1 MGKNNK
7 TDNFLKAIN
16 KYSKLERQQIQNDIE
31 TVRDE
36 ELKKAEANGKKM
48 AKDFITKEYSA
59 VKTAV
64 TGQYAVKNLEAQGKV
79 YKKREEITTSV
90 FEKAFAKL
98 KDFTSTPQYKDL
110 LIKSAKEIA
119 DIFKENSCVI
129 FISENDNKFAQ
140 DIKAQFSGEVT
151 VENDVA
157 IPPSLKNIYKEL
169 HDDMGCYIPNNGNL
183 TKWAKQG
190 VLLLNSVLTVEKNK
204 PNSHKNKGWEQIT
217 GKVVELLNQR
227 VDPVIFLL
235 WGSNAKAIGKNID
248 RNKHYV
254 LEAVHPSPMSANQ
267 GGWFGCHHFSKTNE
281 ILRKL
286 NKTPIDW
293 QIENI

>member
-1 MGKNNK
+1 MEKNNK

-31 TVRDE
+31 TVREE

-48 AKDFITKEYSA
+48 ARDFIAKEYSA

-79 YKKREEITTSV
+79 YQKREEITNSV
-90 FEKAFAKL
+90 FEKAFKKL
-98 KDFTSTPQYKDL
+98 KDFTSTPRYKDL

-157 IPPSLKNIYKEL
+157 IKIGGIKGFCKDLKIVADNTLDSK
-169 HDDMGCYIPNNGNL
+169 
-183 TKWAKQG
+183 
-190 VLLLNSVLTVEKNK
+190 LNSQKDWFTE
-204 PNSHKNKGWEQIT
+204 NSGL
-217 GKVVELLNQR
+217 KV
-227 VDPVIFLL
+227 
-235 WGSNAKAIGKNID
+235 
-248 RNKHYV
+248 
-254 LEAVHPSPMSANQ
+254 M
-267 GGWFGCHHFSKTNE
+267 
-281 ILRKL
+281 
-286 NKTPIDW
+286 
-293 QIENI
+293 

>member
-31 TVRDE
+31 TVREE

-48 AKDFITKEYSA
+48 AREYITKEYSA

-79 YKKREEITTSV
+79 YQKREEITNSV
-90 FEKAFAKL
+90 FEKSFKKL

-157 IPPSLKNIYKEL
+157 IKIGGIKGFCKDLKIVADNTLDSK
-169 HDDMGCYIPNNGNL
+169 
-183 TKWAKQG
+183 
-190 VLLLNSVLTVEKNK
+190 LNSQKDWFTE
-204 PNSHKNKGWEQIT
+204 NSGL
-217 GKVVELLNQR
+217 KV
-227 VDPVIFLL
+227 
-235 WGSNAKAIGKNID
+235 
-248 RNKHYV
+248 
-254 LEAVHPSPMSANQ
+254 M
-267 GGWFGCHHFSKTNE
+267 
-281 ILRKL
+281 
-286 NKTPIDW
+286 
-293 QIENI
+293 

>member
-1 MGKNNK
+1 MEKNNK

-31 TVRDE
+31 TVREE

-48 AKDFITKEYSA
+48 ARDFIAKEYSA

-79 YKKREEITTSV
+79 YQKREEITNSV
-90 FEKAFAKL
+90 FEKSFKKL
-98 KDFTSTPQYKDL
+98 KDFTSTPRYKDL

-157 IPPSLKNIYKEL
+157 IKIGGIKGFCKDLKIVADNTLDSK
-169 HDDMGCYIPNNGNL
+169 
-183 TKWAKQG
+183 
-190 VLLLNSVLTVEKNK
+190 LNSQKDWFTE
-204 PNSHKNKGWEQIT
+204 NSGL
-217 GKVVELLNQR
+217 KV
-227 VDPVIFLL
+227 
-235 WGSNAKAIGKNID
+235 
-248 RNKHYV
+248 
-254 LEAVHPSPMSANQ
+254 M
-267 GGWFGCHHFSKTNE
+267 
-281 ILRKL
+281 
-286 NKTPIDW
+286 
-293 QIENI
+293 

>member
-1 MGKNNK
+1 MEKNNK

-31 TVRDE
+31 TVRAE

-48 AKDFITKEYSA
+48 ARDFIAKEYSA

-79 YKKREEITTSV
+79 YKKREEITNSV

-157 IPPSLKNIYKEL
+157 IKIGGIKGFCKDLKIVADNTLDSK
-169 HDDMGCYIPNNGNL
+169 
-183 TKWAKQG
+183 
-190 VLLLNSVLTVEKNK
+190 LNSQKDWFTE
-204 PNSHKNKGWEQIT
+204 NSGL
-217 GKVVELLNQR
+217 KV
-227 VDPVIFLL
+227 
-235 WGSNAKAIGKNID
+235 
-248 RNKHYV
+248 
-254 LEAVHPSPMSANQ
+254 M
-267 GGWFGCHHFSKTNE
+267 
-281 ILRKL
+281 
-286 NKTPIDW
+286 
-293 QIENI
+293 

>member
-48 AKDFITKEYSA
+48 AREYITKEYSA

-79 YKKREEITTSV
+79 YQKREEITNSV
-90 FEKAFAKL
+90 FEKAFKKL

-157 IPPSLKNIYKEL
+157 IKIGGIKGFCKDLKIVADNTLDSK
-169 HDDMGCYIPNNGNL
+169 
-183 TKWAKQG
+183 
-190 VLLLNSVLTVEKNK
+190 LNSQKDWFTE
-204 PNSHKNKGWEQIT
+204 NSGL
-217 GKVVELLNQR
+217 KV
-227 VDPVIFLL
+227 
-235 WGSNAKAIGKNID
+235 
-248 RNKHYV
+248 
-254 LEAVHPSPMSANQ
+254 M
-267 GGWFGCHHFSKTNE
+267 
-281 ILRKL
+281 
-286 NKTPIDW
+286 
-293 QIENI
+293 

>member
-1 MGKNNK
+1 MFLIKKNWF
-7 TDNFLKAIN
+7 DLLK
-16 KYSKLERQQIQNDIE
+16 SKFE
-31 TVRDE
+31 T
-36 ELKKAEANGKKM
+36 
-48 AKDFITKEYSA
+48 T
-59 VKTAV
+59 
-64 TGQYAVKNLEAQGKV
+64 
-79 YKKREEITTSV
+79 
-90 FEKAFAKL
+90 
-98 KDFTSTPQYKDL
+98 QYKEL
-110 LIKSAKEIA
+110 ESWLNHEYQNKIIYPKP
-119 DIFKENSCVI
+119 ENVFNALNLVKYNDVKVVI
-129 FISENDNKFAQ
+129 IGQ
-140 DIKAQFSGEVT
+140 DPYHNPNQAHGLSFS

-281 ILRKL
+281 ILKKL

>member
-1 MGKNNK
+1 MEKNNK

-31 TVRDE
+31 TVREE

-48 AKDFITKEYSA
+48 ARDFIAKEYSA

-79 YKKREEITTSV
+79 YQKREEITNYV
-90 FEKAFAKL
+90 FEKAFKKL

-157 IPPSLKNIYKEL
+157 IKIGGIKGFCKDLKIVADNTLDSK
-169 HDDMGCYIPNNGNL
+169 
-183 TKWAKQG
+183 
-190 VLLLNSVLTVEKNK
+190 LNSQKDWFTE
-204 PNSHKNKGWEQIT
+204 NSGL
-217 GKVVELLNQR
+217 KV
-227 VDPVIFLL
+227 
-235 WGSNAKAIGKNID
+235 
-248 RNKHYV
+248 
-254 LEAVHPSPMSANQ
+254 M
-267 GGWFGCHHFSKTNE
+267 
-281 ILRKL
+281 
-286 NKTPIDW
+286 
-293 QIENI
+293 

>member
-31 TVRDE
+31 TVREE

-48 AKDFITKEYSA
+48 ARDFIAKEYSA

-79 YKKREEITTSV
+79 YKKREEITNSV
-90 FEKAFAKL
+90 FEKSFKKL
-98 KDFTSTPQYKDL
+98 KDFTSTPRYKDL

-157 IPPSLKNIYKEL
+157 IKIGGIKGFCKDLKIVADNTLDSK
-169 HDDMGCYIPNNGNL
+169 
-183 TKWAKQG
+183 
-190 VLLLNSVLTVEKNK
+190 LNSQKDWFTE
-204 PNSHKNKGWEQIT
+204 NSGL
-217 GKVVELLNQR
+217 KV
-227 VDPVIFLL
+227 
-235 WGSNAKAIGKNID
+235 
-248 RNKHYV
+248 
-254 LEAVHPSPMSANQ
+254 M
-267 GGWFGCHHFSKTNE
+267 
-281 ILRKL
+281 
-286 NKTPIDW
+286 
-293 QIENI
+293 

>member
-48 AKDFITKEYSA
+48 ARDFIAKEYSA

-79 YKKREEITTSV
+79 YQKREEITNSV
-90 FEKAFAKL
+90 FEKSFKKL
-98 KDFTSTPQYKDL
+98 KDFTSTPRYKDL

-157 IPPSLKNIYKEL
+157 IKIGGIKGFCKDLKIVADNTLDSK
-169 HDDMGCYIPNNGNL
+169 
-183 TKWAKQG
+183 
-190 VLLLNSVLTVEKNK
+190 LNSQKDWFTE
-204 PNSHKNKGWEQIT
+204 NSGL
-217 GKVVELLNQR
+217 KV
-227 VDPVIFLL
+227 
-235 WGSNAKAIGKNID
+235 
-248 RNKHYV
+248 
-254 LEAVHPSPMSANQ
+254 M
-267 GGWFGCHHFSKTNE
+267 
-281 ILRKL
+281 
-286 NKTPIDW
+286 
-293 QIENI
+293 

>member
-48 AKDFITKEYSA
+48 AKDFIAKEYSA

-79 YKKREEITTSV
+79 YQKREEITNSV
-90 FEKAFAKL
+90 FEKSFKKL

-110 LIKSAKEIA
+110 LIKFAKEIA

-157 IPPSLKNIYKEL
+157 IKIGGIKGFCKDLKIVADNTLDSK
-169 HDDMGCYIPNNGNL
+169 
-183 TKWAKQG
+183 
-190 VLLLNSVLTVEKNK
+190 LNSQKDWFTE
-204 PNSHKNKGWEQIT
+204 NSGL
-217 GKVVELLNQR
+217 KV
-227 VDPVIFLL
+227 
-235 WGSNAKAIGKNID
+235 
-248 RNKHYV
+248 
-254 LEAVHPSPMSANQ
+254 M
-267 GGWFGCHHFSKTNE
+267 
-281 ILRKL
+281 
-286 NKTPIDW
+286 
-293 QIENI
+293 

>member
-1 MGKNNK
+1 MEKNNK

-31 TVRDE
+31 TVREE

-79 YKKREEITTSV
+79 YQKREEITNSV
-90 FEKAFAKL
+90 FEKAFKKL
-98 KDFTSTPQYKDL
+98 KDFTSTPRYKDL

-157 IPPSLKNIYKEL
+157 IKIGGIKGFCKDLKIVADNTLDSK
-169 HDDMGCYIPNNGNL
+169 
-183 TKWAKQG
+183 
-190 VLLLNSVLTVEKNK
+190 LNSQKDWFTE
-204 PNSHKNKGWEQIT
+204 NSGL
-217 GKVVELLNQR
+217 KV
-227 VDPVIFLL
+227 
-235 WGSNAKAIGKNID
+235 
-248 RNKHYV
+248 
-254 LEAVHPSPMSANQ
+254 M
-267 GGWFGCHHFSKTNE
+267 
-281 ILRKL
+281 
-286 NKTPIDW
+286 
-293 QIENI
+293 

>member
-31 TVRDE
+31 TVREE

-48 AKDFITKEYSA
+48 ARDFIAKEYSA

-79 YKKREEITTSV
+79 YQKREEIANSV
-90 FEKAFAKL
+90 FEKAFKKL

-157 IPPSLKNIYKEL
+157 IKIGGIKGFCKDLKIVADNTLDSK
-169 HDDMGCYIPNNGNL
+169 
-183 TKWAKQG
+183 
-190 VLLLNSVLTVEKNK
+190 LNSQKDWFTE
-204 PNSHKNKGWEQIT
+204 NSGL
-217 GKVVELLNQR
+217 KV
-227 VDPVIFLL
+227 
-235 WGSNAKAIGKNID
+235 
-248 RNKHYV
+248 
-254 LEAVHPSPMSANQ
+254 M
-267 GGWFGCHHFSKTNE
+267 
-281 ILRKL
+281 
-286 NKTPIDW
+286 
-293 QIENI
+293 

>member
-16 KYSKLERQQIQNDIE
+16 KYSKLERQKIQNDIE
-31 TVRDE
+31 TVREE

-48 AKDFITKEYSA
+48 AKDFIAKEYSA

-79 YKKREEITTSV
+79 YKKREEITNSV

-98 KDFTSTPQYKDL
+98 KDFTSTPRYKDL

-157 IPPSLKNIYKEL
+157 IKIGGIKGFCKDLKIVADNTLDSK
-169 HDDMGCYIPNNGNL
+169 
-183 TKWAKQG
+183 
-190 VLLLNSVLTVEKNK
+190 LNSQKDWFTE
-204 PNSHKNKGWEQIT
+204 NSGL
-217 GKVVELLNQR
+217 KV
-227 VDPVIFLL
+227 
-235 WGSNAKAIGKNID
+235 
-248 RNKHYV
+248 
-254 LEAVHPSPMSANQ
+254 M
-267 GGWFGCHHFSKTNE
+267 
-281 ILRKL
+281 
-286 NKTPIDW
+286 
-293 QIENI
+293 

>member
-1 MGKNNK
+1 MEKNNK

-48 AKDFITKEYSA
+48 AKDFIAKEYSA

-79 YKKREEITTSV
+79 YQKREEITNSV
-90 FEKAFAKL
+90 FEKAFKKL
-98 KDFTSTPQYKDL
+98 KDFTSTPRYKDL

-157 IPPSLKNIYKEL
+157 IKIGGIKGFCKDLKIVADNTLDSK
-169 HDDMGCYIPNNGNL
+169 
-183 TKWAKQG
+183 
-190 VLLLNSVLTVEKNK
+190 LNSQKDWFTE
-204 PNSHKNKGWEQIT
+204 NSGL
-217 GKVVELLNQR
+217 KV
-227 VDPVIFLL
+227 
-235 WGSNAKAIGKNID
+235 
-248 RNKHYV
+248 
-254 LEAVHPSPMSANQ
+254 M
-267 GGWFGCHHFSKTNE
+267 
-281 ILRKL
+281 
-286 NKTPIDW
+286 
-293 QIENI
+293 

>member
-1 MGKNNK
+1 MEKNNK

-48 AKDFITKEYSA
+48 ARDFIAKEYSA

-79 YKKREEITTSV
+79 YQKREEITNSV
-90 FEKAFAKL
+90 FEKSFKKL

-157 IPPSLKNIYKEL
+157 IKIGGIKGFCKDLKIVADNTLDSKLDSQKDWFTE
-169 HDDMGCYIPNNGNL
+169 
-183 TKWAKQG
+183 
-190 VLLLNSVLTVEKNK
+190 NSGL
-204 PNSHKNKGWEQIT
+204 
-217 GKVVELLNQR
+217 KV
-227 VDPVIFLL
+227 
-235 WGSNAKAIGKNID
+235 
-248 RNKHYV
+248 
-254 LEAVHPSPMSANQ
+254 M
-267 GGWFGCHHFSKTNE
+267 
-281 ILRKL
+281 
-286 NKTPIDW
+286 
-293 QIENI
+293 

>member
-48 AKDFITKEYSA
+48 AKDFIAKEYSA

-79 YKKREEITTSV
+79 YKKREEITNSV
-90 FEKAFAKL
+90 FEKSFKKL

-157 IPPSLKNIYKEL
+157 IKIGGIKGFCKDLKIVADNTLDSK
-169 HDDMGCYIPNNGNL
+169 
-183 TKWAKQG
+183 
-190 VLLLNSVLTVEKNK
+190 LNSQKDWFTE
-204 PNSHKNKGWEQIT
+204 NSGL
-217 GKVVELLNQR
+217 KV
-227 VDPVIFLL
+227 
-235 WGSNAKAIGKNID
+235 
-248 RNKHYV
+248 
-254 LEAVHPSPMSANQ
+254 M
-267 GGWFGCHHFSKTNE
+267 
-281 ILRKL
+281 
-286 NKTPIDW
+286 
-293 QIENI
+293 

>member
-1 MGKNNK
+1 MFLIKKNWF
-7 TDNFLKAIN
+7 DLLK
-16 KYSKLERQQIQNDIE
+16 SEFE
-31 TVRDE
+31 T
-36 ELKKAEANGKKM
+36 
-48 AKDFITKEYSA
+48 T
-59 VKTAV
+59 
-64 TGQYAVKNLEAQGKV
+64 
-79 YKKREEITTSV
+79 
-90 FEKAFAKL
+90 
-98 KDFTSTPQYKDL
+98 QYKEL
-110 LIKSAKEIA
+110 ESWLNHEYQNKIIYPKP
-119 DIFKENSCVI
+119 ENVFNALNLVKYNDVKVVI
-129 FISENDNKFAQ
+129 IGQ
-140 DIKAQFSGEVT
+140 DPYHNPNQAHGLSFS

-281 ILRKL
+281 ILKKL

>member
-1 MGKNNK
+1 MFLIKKNWF
-7 TDNFLKAIN
+7 DLLK
-16 KYSKLERQQIQNDIE
+16 SEFE
-31 TVRDE
+31 T
-36 ELKKAEANGKKM
+36 
-48 AKDFITKEYSA
+48 T
-59 VKTAV
+59 
-64 TGQYAVKNLEAQGKV
+64 
-79 YKKREEITTSV
+79 
-90 FEKAFAKL
+90 
-98 KDFTSTPQYKDL
+98 QYKEL
-110 LIKSAKEIA
+110 ESWLNHEYQNKIIYPKP
-119 DIFKENSCVI
+119 ENVFNALNLVKYNDVKVVI
-129 FISENDNKFAQ
+129 IGQ
-140 DIKAQFSGEVT
+140 DPYHNPNQAHGLSFS

-254 LEAVHPSPMSANQ
+254 LEAVHPSPMSAHH

-281 ILRKL
+281 ILKKL

>member
-31 TVRDE
+31 TVREE

-48 AKDFITKEYSA
+48 AREYITKEYSA

-79 YKKREEITTSV
+79 YKKREEITNSV
-90 FEKAFAKL
+90 FEKSFKKL

-157 IPPSLKNIYKEL
+157 IKIGGIKGFCKDLKIVADNTLDSK
-169 HDDMGCYIPNNGNL
+169 
-183 TKWAKQG
+183 
-190 VLLLNSVLTVEKNK
+190 LNSQKDWFTE
-204 PNSHKNKGWEQIT
+204 NSGL
-217 GKVVELLNQR
+217 KV
-227 VDPVIFLL
+227 
-235 WGSNAKAIGKNID
+235 
-248 RNKHYV
+248 
-254 LEAVHPSPMSANQ
+254 M
-267 GGWFGCHHFSKTNE
+267 
-281 ILRKL
+281 
-286 NKTPIDW
+286 
-293 QIENI
+293 

>member
-31 TVRDE
+31 TVRAE

-79 YKKREEITTSV
+79 YKKREEITNSV
-90 FEKAFAKL
+90 FEKAFKKL

-157 IPPSLKNIYKEL
+157 IKIGGIKGFCKDLKIVADNTLDSK
-169 HDDMGCYIPNNGNL
+169 
-183 TKWAKQG
+183 
-190 VLLLNSVLTVEKNK
+190 LNSQKDWFTE
-204 PNSHKNKGWEQIT
+204 NSGL
-217 GKVVELLNQR
+217 KV
-227 VDPVIFLL
+227 
-235 WGSNAKAIGKNID
+235 
-248 RNKHYV
+248 
-254 LEAVHPSPMSANQ
+254 M
-267 GGWFGCHHFSKTNE
+267 
-281 ILRKL
+281 
-286 NKTPIDW
+286 
-293 QIENI
+293 

>member
-48 AKDFITKEYSA
+48 ARDFIAKEYSA

-79 YKKREEITTSV
+79 YKKREEITNSV
-90 FEKAFAKL
+90 FEKAFKKL

-157 IPPSLKNIYKEL
+157 IKIGGIKGFCKDLKIVADNTLDSK
-169 HDDMGCYIPNNGNL
+169 
-183 TKWAKQG
+183 
-190 VLLLNSVLTVEKNK
+190 LNSQKDWFTE
-204 PNSHKNKGWEQIT
+204 NSGL
-217 GKVVELLNQR
+217 KV
-227 VDPVIFLL
+227 
-235 WGSNAKAIGKNID
+235 
-248 RNKHYV
+248 
-254 LEAVHPSPMSANQ
+254 M
-267 GGWFGCHHFSKTNE
+267 
-281 ILRKL
+281 
-286 NKTPIDW
+286 
-293 QIENI
+293 

>member
-48 AKDFITKEYSA
+48 AREYITKEYSA

-79 YKKREEITTSV
+79 YQKREEITNSV
-90 FEKAFAKL
+90 FEKAFKKL

-140 DIKAQFSGEVT
+140 DIMAQFSGEVT

-157 IPPSLKNIYKEL
+157 IKIGGIKGFCKDLKIVADNTLDSK
-169 HDDMGCYIPNNGNL
+169 
-183 TKWAKQG
+183 
-190 VLLLNSVLTVEKNK
+190 LNSQKDWFTE
-204 PNSHKNKGWEQIT
+204 NSGL
-217 GKVVELLNQR
+217 KV
-227 VDPVIFLL
+227 
-235 WGSNAKAIGKNID
+235 
-248 RNKHYV
+248 
-254 LEAVHPSPMSANQ
+254 M
-267 GGWFGCHHFSKTNE
+267 
-281 ILRKL
+281 
-286 NKTPIDW
+286 
-293 QIENI
+293 

>member
-31 TVRDE
+31 TVREE

-48 AKDFITKEYSA
+48 AKDFIAKEYSA

-79 YKKREEITTSV
+79 YQKREEITNSV
-90 FEKAFAKL
+90 FEKSFKKL

-157 IPPSLKNIYKEL
+157 IKIGGIKGFCKDLKIVADNTLDSK
-169 HDDMGCYIPNNGNL
+169 
-183 TKWAKQG
+183 
-190 VLLLNSVLTVEKNK
+190 LNSQKDWFTE
-204 PNSHKNKGWEQIT
+204 NSGL
-217 GKVVELLNQR
+217 KV
-227 VDPVIFLL
+227 
-235 WGSNAKAIGKNID
+235 
-248 RNKHYV
+248 
-254 LEAVHPSPMSANQ
+254 M
-267 GGWFGCHHFSKTNE
+267 
-281 ILRKL
+281 
-286 NKTPIDW
+286 
-293 QIENI
+293 

>member
-1 MGKNNK
+1 MEKNNK

-31 TVRDE
+31 TVREE

-48 AKDFITKEYSA
+48 AREYITKEYSA

-79 YKKREEITTSV
+79 YQKREEITNSV
-90 FEKAFAKL
+90 FEKAFKKL

-157 IPPSLKNIYKEL
+157 IKIGGIKGFCKDLKIVADNTLDSK
-169 HDDMGCYIPNNGNL
+169 
-183 TKWAKQG
+183 
-190 VLLLNSVLTVEKNK
+190 LNSQKDWFTE
-204 PNSHKNKGWEQIT
+204 NSGL
-217 GKVVELLNQR
+217 KV
-227 VDPVIFLL
+227 
-235 WGSNAKAIGKNID
+235 
-248 RNKHYV
+248 
-254 LEAVHPSPMSANQ
+254 M
-267 GGWFGCHHFSKTNE
+267 
-281 ILRKL
+281 
-286 NKTPIDW
+286 
-293 QIENI
+293 

>member
-48 AKDFITKEYSA
+48 AKDFIAKEYSA

-79 YKKREEITTSV
+79 YKKREEITNSV

-157 IPPSLKNIYKEL
+157 IKIGGIKGFCKDLKIVADNTLDSK
-169 HDDMGCYIPNNGNL
+169 
-183 TKWAKQG
+183 
-190 VLLLNSVLTVEKNK
+190 LNSQKDWFTE
-204 PNSHKNKGWEQIT
+204 NSGL
-217 GKVVELLNQR
+217 KV
-227 VDPVIFLL
+227 
-235 WGSNAKAIGKNID
+235 
-248 RNKHYV
+248 
-254 LEAVHPSPMSANQ
+254 M
-267 GGWFGCHHFSKTNE
+267 
-281 ILRKL
+281 
-286 NKTPIDW
+286 
-293 QIENI
+293 

>member
-1 MGKNNK
+1 MEKNNK

-48 AKDFITKEYSA
+48 ARDFIAKEYSA

-79 YKKREEITTSV
+79 YQKREEITNSV
-90 FEKAFAKL
+90 FEKSFKKL

-157 IPPSLKNIYKEL
+157 IKIGGIKGFCKDLKIVADNTLDSK
-169 HDDMGCYIPNNGNL
+169 
-183 TKWAKQG
+183 
-190 VLLLNSVLTVEKNK
+190 LNSQKDWFTE
-204 PNSHKNKGWEQIT
+204 NSGL
-217 GKVVELLNQR
+217 KV
-227 VDPVIFLL
+227 
-235 WGSNAKAIGKNID
+235 
-248 RNKHYV
+248 
-254 LEAVHPSPMSANQ
+254 M
-267 GGWFGCHHFSKTNE
+267 
-281 ILRKL
+281 
-286 NKTPIDW
+286 
-293 QIENI
+293 

>member
-48 AKDFITKEYSA
+48 ARDFIAKEYSA

-79 YKKREEITTSV
+79 YKKREEITNSV
-90 FEKAFAKL
+90 FEKSFKKL

-157 IPPSLKNIYKEL
+157 IKIGGIKGFCKDLKIVADNTLDSK
-169 HDDMGCYIPNNGNL
+169 
-183 TKWAKQG
+183 
-190 VLLLNSVLTVEKNK
+190 LNSQKDWFTE
-204 PNSHKNKGWEQIT
+204 NSGL
-217 GKVVELLNQR
+217 KV
-227 VDPVIFLL
+227 
-235 WGSNAKAIGKNID
+235 
-248 RNKHYV
+248 
-254 LEAVHPSPMSANQ
+254 M
-267 GGWFGCHHFSKTNE
+267 
-281 ILRKL
+281 
-286 NKTPIDW
+286 
-293 QIENI
+293 

>member
-48 AKDFITKEYSA
+48 ARDFIAKEYSA

-79 YKKREEITTSV
+79 YQKREEITNSV
-90 FEKAFAKL
+90 FEKSFKKL

-157 IPPSLKNIYKEL
+157 IKIGGIKGFCKDLKIVADNTLDSKLDSQKDWFTE
-169 HDDMGCYIPNNGNL
+169 
-183 TKWAKQG
+183 
-190 VLLLNSVLTVEKNK
+190 NSGL
-204 PNSHKNKGWEQIT
+204 
-217 GKVVELLNQR
+217 KV
-227 VDPVIFLL
+227 
-235 WGSNAKAIGKNID
+235 
-248 RNKHYV
+248 
-254 LEAVHPSPMSANQ
+254 M
-267 GGWFGCHHFSKTNE
+267 
-281 ILRKL
+281 
-286 NKTPIDW
+286 
-293 QIENI
+293 

>member
-7 TDNFLKAIN
+7 SDNFLKAIN

-48 AKDFITKEYSA
+48 AREYITKEYSA

-79 YKKREEITTSV
+79 YQKREEITNSV
-90 FEKAFAKL
+90 FEKSFKKL

-157 IPPSLKNIYKEL
+157 IKIGGIKGFCKDLKIVADNTLDSK
-169 HDDMGCYIPNNGNL
+169 
-183 TKWAKQG
+183 
-190 VLLLNSVLTVEKNK
+190 LNSQKDWFTE
-204 PNSHKNKGWEQIT
+204 NSGL
-217 GKVVELLNQR
+217 KV
-227 VDPVIFLL
+227 
-235 WGSNAKAIGKNID
+235 
-248 RNKHYV
+248 
-254 LEAVHPSPMSANQ
+254 M
-267 GGWFGCHHFSKTNE
+267 
-281 ILRKL
+281 
-286 NKTPIDW
+286 
-293 QIENI
+293 

>member
-48 AKDFITKEYSA
+48 ARDFIAKEYSA

-79 YKKREEITTSV
+79 YQKREEITNSV

-157 IPPSLKNIYKEL
+157 IKIGGIKGFCKDLKIVADNTLDSK
-169 HDDMGCYIPNNGNL
+169 
-183 TKWAKQG
+183 
-190 VLLLNSVLTVEKNK
+190 LNSQKDWFTE
-204 PNSHKNKGWEQIT
+204 NSGL
-217 GKVVELLNQR
+217 KV
-227 VDPVIFLL
+227 
-235 WGSNAKAIGKNID
+235 
-248 RNKHYV
+248 
-254 LEAVHPSPMSANQ
+254 M
-267 GGWFGCHHFSKTNE
+267 
-281 ILRKL
+281 
-286 NKTPIDW
+286 
-293 QIENI
+293 

>member
-1 MGKNNK
+1 MEKNNK

-31 TVRDE
+31 TVREE

-48 AKDFITKEYSA
+48 AKDFIAKEYSA

-79 YKKREEITTSV
+79 YQKREEITNSV
-90 FEKAFAKL
+90 FEKAFKKL

-157 IPPSLKNIYKEL
+157 IKIGGIKGFCKDLKIVADNTLDSK
-169 HDDMGCYIPNNGNL
+169 
-183 TKWAKQG
+183 
-190 VLLLNSVLTVEKNK
+190 LNSQKDWFTE
-204 PNSHKNKGWEQIT
+204 NSGL
-217 GKVVELLNQR
+217 KV
-227 VDPVIFLL
+227 
-235 WGSNAKAIGKNID
+235 
-248 RNKHYV
+248 
-254 LEAVHPSPMSANQ
+254 M
-267 GGWFGCHHFSKTNE
+267 
-281 ILRKL
+281 
-286 NKTPIDW
+286 
-293 QIENI
+293 

>member
-1 MGKNNK
+1 
-7 TDNFLKAIN
+7 
-16 KYSKLERQQIQNDIE
+16 
-31 TVRDE
+31 
-36 ELKKAEANGKKM
+36 
-48 AKDFITKEYSA
+48 
-59 VKTAV
+59 
-64 TGQYAVKNLEAQGKV
+64 
-79 YKKREEITTSV
+79 
-90 FEKAFAKL
+90 
-98 KDFTSTPQYKDL
+98 
-110 LIKSAKEIA
+110 
-119 DIFKENSCVI
+119 
-129 FISENDNKFAQ
+129 
-140 DIKAQFSGEVT
+140 
-151 VENDVA
+151 
-157 IPPSLKNIYKEL
+157 
-169 HDDMGCYIPNNGNL
+169 MGCYIPNNGNL

-281 ILRKL
+281 ILKKL

>member
-48 AKDFITKEYSA
+48 AREYITKEYSA

-79 YKKREEITTSV
+79 YQKREEITNSV
-90 FEKAFAKL
+90 FEKAFKKL
-98 KDFTSTPQYKDL
+98 KDFTSTPRYKDL

-157 IPPSLKNIYKEL
+157 IKIGGIKGFCKDLKIVADNTLDSK
-169 HDDMGCYIPNNGNL
+169 
-183 TKWAKQG
+183 
-190 VLLLNSVLTVEKNK
+190 LNSQKDWFTE
-204 PNSHKNKGWEQIT
+204 NSGL
-217 GKVVELLNQR
+217 KV
-227 VDPVIFLL
+227 
-235 WGSNAKAIGKNID
+235 
-248 RNKHYV
+248 
-254 LEAVHPSPMSANQ
+254 M
-267 GGWFGCHHFSKTNE
+267 
-281 ILRKL
+281 
-286 NKTPIDW
+286 
-293 QIENI
+293 

>member
-1 MGKNNK
+1 MEKINK

-48 AKDFITKEYSA
+48 AREYITKEYSA

-79 YKKREEITTSV
+79 YQKREEITNSV
-90 FEKAFAKL
+90 FEKAFKKL

-157 IPPSLKNIYKEL
+157 IKIGGIKGFCKDLKIVADNTLDSK
-169 HDDMGCYIPNNGNL
+169 
-183 TKWAKQG
+183 
-190 VLLLNSVLTVEKNK
+190 LNSQKDWFTE
-204 PNSHKNKGWEQIT
+204 NSGL
-217 GKVVELLNQR
+217 KV
-227 VDPVIFLL
+227 
-235 WGSNAKAIGKNID
+235 
-248 RNKHYV
+248 
-254 LEAVHPSPMSANQ
+254 M
-267 GGWFGCHHFSKTNE
+267 
-281 ILRKL
+281 
-286 NKTPIDW
+286 
-293 QIENI
+293 

>member
-48 AKDFITKEYSA
+48 AREYITKEYSA

-79 YKKREEITTSV
+79 YQKREEITNSV
-90 FEKAFAKL
+90 FEKSFKKL

-157 IPPSLKNIYKEL
+157 IKIGGIKGFCKDLKIVADNTLDSK
-169 HDDMGCYIPNNGNL
+169 
-183 TKWAKQG
+183 
-190 VLLLNSVLTVEKNK
+190 LNSQKDWFTE
-204 PNSHKNKGWEQIT
+204 NSGL
-217 GKVVELLNQR
+217 KV
-227 VDPVIFLL
+227 
-235 WGSNAKAIGKNID
+235 
-248 RNKHYV
+248 
-254 LEAVHPSPMSANQ
+254 M
-267 GGWFGCHHFSKTNE
+267 
-281 ILRKL
+281 
-286 NKTPIDW
+286 
-293 QIENI
+293 